1 MKRTLFPKILH
12 APRSTLI
19 AKRGFALLYSV
30 LVASLLLAI
39 GLSIFNITIKE
50 LMLSSSARDSEF
62 AFFAADTGTD
72 CALYWDYVGN
82 AFTAESP
89 AGSITCTGQTVPVA
103 TQVNGESSVHT
114 FSLDLGADNP
124 YCAEVMVEKTA
135 TPDGLFVN
143 TAVISRGYNTCDT
156 GNPRRVERA
165 IRVNY

>member
-1 MKRTLFPKILH
+1 MKLKIFTSMLH
-12 APRSTLI
+12 VPSFVLH

-50 LMLSSSARDSEF
+50 LVLSSSARDSEF

-72 CALYWDYVGN
+72 CALYWDYVGG
-82 AFTAESP
+82 AFSTEDP
-89 AGSITCTGQTVPVA
+89 AASVNCAGQTAPV
-103 TQVNGESSVHT
+103 TTEVDGENSTHA

-124 YCAEVMVEKTA
+124 YCTDVTVEKTSIEG
-135 TPDGLFVN
+135 GLFRSTTIV
-143 TAVISRGYNTCDT
+143 SRGYNTCDAE
-156 GNPRRVERA
+156 NPRRVERA